1 MKKQAAKW
9 VIGIGKYIVGFG
21 ILAAVIY
28 GYWEPNAEKGSPG
41 LRDLLRGPIAW
52 QWLLAC
58 LLLMVVTFS
67 LQIVRWYLLARSLD
81 VPFKLRRAFEL
92 GLLGLFGN
100 TFLPGSVGGDFF
112 KAYLLAK
119 DSPGQR
125 TAAVSTVLM
134 DRGFGLFGL
143 LLFTAVLG
151 SIAWANGDARI
162 LANAEL
168 QWMVLATAAI
178 AGTCIIGFL
187 LLGFVTRRGVDRVAD
202 WLRSLPKAG
211 VVLSDLWQ
219 AVCLFRRRMR
229 VMGYGVL
236 LTAAS
241 HFAIVLTFYFAASVF
256 PPEHPETD
264 LATLPELMVIAPI
277 GFVAQA
283 LPLAP
288 GGLGV
293 GEAVFAGLYRL
304 ADRPGSQ
311 GVIARLA
318 MRIAEWLI
326 ALAAWIVYFRMR
338 EELRAASVEVKQ
350 VHGAA
355 SG

>member
-1 MKKQAAKW
+1 VAKW
-9 VIGIGKYIVGFG
+9 VLGIGKYVVGFG

-28 GYWEPNAEKGSPG
+28 RYWQPDAGEGSPG
-41 LRDLLRGPIAW
+41 LRELLRGPIAW
-52 QWLLAC
+52 HWLLAC
-58 LLLMVVTFS
+58 LLLLGVTFS
-67 LQIVRWYLLARSLD
+67 LQIVRWHLLVRSLD
-81 VPFKLRRAFEL
+81 IPFKLRRAFQL

-125 TAAVSTVLM
+125 TAAVSTVLV

-151 SIAWANGDARI
+151 SIAWASGDVRI

-168 QWMVLATAAI
+168 QWMVLAAASI
-178 AGTCIIGFL
+178 AGTCLIGFL
-187 LLGFVTRRGVDRVAD
+187 LLGFVPQRGVDRVAD
-202 WLRSLPKAG
+202 RLRSTSRAG
-211 VVLSDLWQ
+211 VVLSNFWQ
-219 AVCLFRRRMR
+219 AVWMFRWRLR

-256 PPEHPETD
+256 PPEEPETD

-293 GEAVFAGLYRL
+293 GEAVFAGLYQL

-311 GVIARLA
+311 GVIARLS

-326 ALAAWIVYFRMR
+326 ALAAWLVYFRMR
-338 EELRAASVEVKQ
+338 DELRAVREDVNDER
-350 VHGAA
+350 AA
-355 SG
+355 PSG